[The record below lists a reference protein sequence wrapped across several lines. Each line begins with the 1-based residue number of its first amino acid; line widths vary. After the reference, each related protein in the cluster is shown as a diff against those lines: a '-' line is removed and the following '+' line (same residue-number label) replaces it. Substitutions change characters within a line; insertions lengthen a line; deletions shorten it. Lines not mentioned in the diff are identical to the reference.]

1 MAEVETEVGLRKV
14 EKVSRLKGTHEGVGP
29 GIRGSGLSARPTAD
43 HHTYRGHQAGDH
55 KGSRRAALY
64 LVVRLSVLVTTQD
77 T

>member
-55 KGSRRAALY
+55 RDRAEHSTSWSD
-64 LVVRLSVLVTTQD
+64 SVSS
-77 T
+77 